1 MVTLKRHRKATI
13 AFVVPVADC
22 IHGEVFRPQ
31 ENPSSSLSLQIGS
44 QKISNKGIQK
54 FGLMLLIHAEHKQA
68 CRYTTANSYLTNETA
83 GCVAQTQDPG

>member
-44 QKISNKGIQK
+44 QKISNKGI
-54 FGLMLLIHAEHKQA
+54 
-68 CRYTTANSYLTNETA
+68 
-83 GCVAQTQDPG
+83 